1 MSQDLEERVAEQFE
15 KHERLRVLFFFDPD
29 EDERDAAENWSHDT
43 IRLVEAGAARFRLK
57 YRLEQELASEKVL
70 LYLPAPKPGD
80 WSGDPLAD
88 LWVANRELQIDP
100 VADLMEDLGL
110 SGKHRGLVERYYDGE
125 LEHKNR
131 RSFLGSVLTDKKLT
145 EERLKWGLAAYHAKE
160 TLDEVSFRSV
170 PREEHVLA
178 AVLVG
183 ATDPEAFKEFL
194 RRCEELGL
202 SDLLGRRLGQRFE
215 LGTTTLSHE
224 AAKQAAQTM
233 KYNLLLRFEEKPINE
248 DPYRELWVGAPL
260 ARNQITSLANAWRDT
275 SALRKELEDTLDT
288 LAPEVQETRLA
299 DAYGPDTTFG
309 YLTPALRKRRLKT
322 ATEALPGRPSRA
334 RRLAE
339 ELRGE
344 DGPVGAAAES
354 VWQMGTFYRLTGEH
368 PTLDFGSPDAFVE
381 RYSDELYRADSAY
394 RRSVG
399 AYRNVRRE
407 SAALRDVLEDT
418 YQRFLTDYHE
428 QFVHPLNTAWQQAL
442 EARVRDEGGYESQV
456 ADRQGAFHA
465 RQIAPTDQKT
475 AVIVSDALRFEVAK
489 ALETTLSEDARKQ
502 VDLSPTLAAL
512 PTATSLG
519 MAHLLPHSTIELTE
533 DGGLRIEGRSTS
545 GTRNREQILQGSDP
559 DARAMRFDDVRGL
572 GMEEGRALFKEHPLV
587 YIYHDR
593 IDAVGDDRDT
603 ETQVI
608 SEIETAVEKLA
619 WLVQTLNNWNVY
631 RVLITS
637 DHGFLYA
644 ENGIPDSMMEPF
656 PEADGTRLRK
666 SRSLVAEH
674 IEGNHGYRFPLRS
687 LSDVGE
693 DLTVAVPRAVNRYR
707 LRGAG
712 KRFAHG
718 GASLQE
724 MIVPTME
731 VRKARKDVAE
741 KVGVRL
747 LSEDREIS
755 TGALTAHLL
764 QTESVS
770 DGRHPRTVHAALYDG
785 EGNVISEEE
794 TITLDARLEDPTDRK
809 EKLILTLGSEA
820 NDQSFCELKVF
831 DVEDR
836 LNPLIEQTYRLK
848 QLIDRDF

>member
-15 KHERLRVLFFFDPD
+15 KHERLRVLFFFDSE
-29 EDERDAAENWSHDT
+29 EDEREAIENWTHDT

-57 YRLEQELASEKVL
+57 YKLERELAGEKVL
-70 LYLPAPKPGD
+70 LYLPEPKPGD
-80 WSGDPLAD
+80 WGGDPLAD

-131 RSFLGSVLTDKKLT
+131 RSFLGSVLTNEKLT
-145 EERLKWGLAAYHAKE
+145 EERLKWGLATYHAKE
-160 TLDEVSFRSV
+160 TFDEVSFRSV

-178 AVLVG
+178 AVLLG
-183 ATDPEAFKEFL
+183 ATDPESFKEFF
-194 RRCEELGL
+194 RRCQELSL
-202 SDLLGRRLGQRFE
+202 ADLLGHRLGQRFE

-233 KYNLLLRFEEKPINE
+233 KYNLLLRFEEEPIE
-248 DPYRELWVGAPL
+248 DDPYRELWVGAPL

-275 SALRKELEDTLDT
+275 SALRKDLEETLDA

-322 ATEALPGRPSRA
+322 ATEALPSRPSQA

-354 VWQMGTFYRLTGEH
+354 IWQMGTFYRLTGEH
-368 PTLDFGSPDAFVE
+368 PTLDFGGPDAFVE

-394 RRSVG
+394 RRAVD
-399 AYRNVRRE
+399 AYQDARRD

-456 ADRQGAFHA
+456 ANRQGEFHE
-465 RQIAPTDQKT
+465 RQIAPTGQKT

-489 ALETTLSEDARKQ
+489 ALEATLSEDARKQ
-502 VDLSPTLAAL
+502 VELSPTMAAL
-512 PTATSLG
+512 PTVTSLG
-519 MAHLLPHSTIELTE
+519 MAHLLPHSSITLGDEGRPEI
-533 DGGLRIEGRSTS
+533 DGRSTS
-545 GTRNREQILQGSDP
+545 GTRNREQILQESDP

-593 IDAVGDDRDT
+593 IDATGDDRDT

-608 SEIETAVEKLA
+608 SEIETAIEELA
-619 WLVQTLNNWNVY
+619 RLVQTLNNWNVY

-644 ENGIPDSMMEPF
+644 ENEIPDSMMEPF
-656 PEADGTRLRK
+656 PDAEGTRLRK
-666 SRSLVAEH
+666 SRSLVAGR
-674 IEGNHGYRFPLRS
+674 IEEDHGYRFPFRS
-687 LSDVGE
+687 LSDVDE

-770 DGRHPRTVHAALYDG
+770 DGRQPRTVHAALYNG

-794 TITLDARLEDPTDRK
+794 TVTLDARSEDPTDRK

-820 NDQSFCELKVF
+820 NDQSFCEL
-831 DVEDR
+831 
-836 LNPLIEQTYRLK
+836 
-848 QLIDRDF
+848 